1 MDLDVIYSEG
11 GAGGEGTKRSHK
23 GDQTLLLNKILSDN
37 QSNRNVWE
45 AQFCSTALLGFV
57 FFKICIPFRMHLR
70 YTYVG
75 FLMIRNGF
83 DLDYLKEHKDINSV
97 SGYD

>member
-1 MDLDVIYSEG
+1 M
-11 GAGGEGTKRSHK
+11 
-23 GDQTLLLNKILSDN
+23 LLNNILSDN
-37 QSNRNVWE
+37 QSNRNAWE
-45 AQFCSTALLGFV
+45 ALFCSTALLGFV
-57 FFKICIPFRMHLR
+57 FFKICILFCTHLR
-70 YTYVG
+70 YMYVG